1 MMTNDQPQ
9 PYELEISVFG
19 KGLGECIAVH
29 YGDGNWAIVDSFIED
44 KLKEP
49 IALQYLSN
57 IGVEAK
63 TAVRFVIATHW
74 HSDHIRG
81 LPALVDYCDAAQF
94 VCSPAYRAK
103 PFRLMIEAY
112 KTNGFLDDAKLRDL
126 YDTFKIL
133 AERKLRTG
141 TGVLKSAVENLR
153 IIRYDLACGIEAEIW
168 ALSPS
173 SARQQQALLEIASL
187 FDDSGADLPLAPLQN
202 ENDLSVAAWVRVG
215 SAISL
220 LGADLEENG
229 NPDEGWSAVVASQA
243 RPPEPGSNY
252 KVSHHGSITGHH
264 DEIWSTLL
272 TDSPVVAVTPFSR
285 LRNPLPKKRD
295 AERILSFTSEAYLA
309 SRPRFRQGEKLSG
322 TTRKIV
328 AHIRRERPIYELGH
342 VRMRADGRAA
352 NPVWSV
358 ETSGAANLLSK
369 EVSQLFE

>member
-49 IALQYLSN
+49 IALQYLKN

-63 TAVRFVIATHW
+63 TAVRFILATHW

-81 LPALVDYCDAAQF
+81 LPALVDHCDEATF
-94 VCSPAYRAK
+94 VCSSAYTTNTF
-103 PFRLMIEAY
+103 FRMIEAY
-112 KTNGFLDDAKLRDL
+112 KTNGFLDDSKLRDL

-133 AERKLRTG
+133 SERRKIKSG
-141 TGVLKSAVENLR
+141 IFKYVLEDTCIVRLPLTNGLQ
-153 IIRYDLACGIEAEIW
+153 AEIW

-173 SARQQQALLEIASL
+173 STRQQQALEEIASL
-187 FDDSGADLPLAPLQN
+187 FDDSAADLPLVPLQN

-215 SAISL
+215 TAISL
-220 LGADLEENG
+220 LGADLEESG
-229 NPDEGWSAVVASQA
+229 NPDEGWSAVIASQA
-243 RPPEPGSNY
+243 RPTEPGSNY

-264 DEIWSTLL
+264 DEIWSSLL
-272 TDSPVVAVTPFSR
+272 TASPVVAITPFSR
-285 LRNPLPKKRD
+285 LRNPLPIKRD
-295 AERILSFTSEAYLA
+295 AARILSYTSAAYLA
-309 SRPRFRQGEKLSG
+309 SRPQFRQGERLSG

-328 AHIRRERPIYELGH
+328 AHISRTRPFYELGH
-342 VRMRADGRAA
+342 IRMRADGRAA

-358 ETSGAANLLSK
+358 VTSGGANLLSK
-369 EVSQLFE
+369 EVSQLFD